1 MISLRCLEGVR
12 ALASTAS
19 GTVRTSTWFQ
29 LPVFLSELVWAKKQE
44 FERKSVTR
52 NAGILGSQDF

>member
-1 MISLRCLEGVR
+1 MISLRCLEGAR

-29 LPVFLSELVWAKKQE
+29 LPVFLSELVWARKQE
-44 FERKSVTR
+44 LERESVPR
-52 NAGILGSQDF
+52 NAGSLGSQDF